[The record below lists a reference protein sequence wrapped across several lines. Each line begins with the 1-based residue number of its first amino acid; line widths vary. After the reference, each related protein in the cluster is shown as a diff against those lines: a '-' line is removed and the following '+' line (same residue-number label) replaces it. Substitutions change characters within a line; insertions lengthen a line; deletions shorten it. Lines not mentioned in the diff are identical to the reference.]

1 MLRPR
6 AVMLLGVLVLL
17 LPSADGPLRARA
29 DSEPPL
35 LNFFCTD
42 RDRFGV
48 WHPPLSGIEAF
59 DVGQLHAGWYNNWS
73 VVENPAHPAGM
84 RFVQL
89 VRIAQGEAPP
99 DVDAACFDENRPRA
113 CPTWDEVEAIAQ
125 SNPASLWLIGNEP
138 DTQDYVDADRYAE
151 IYHEFY
157 THLKAA
163 DPSCQV
169 AIGGV
174 VQPTPIRLEYLDAI
188 LEAYETRYGP
198 TPDDLP
204 MPVDVWNVHNYVL
217 REKKRYE
224 GCLDCWGCGV
234 PPGGPDEGELYPI
247 DEHDDLNIW
256 TGHLIAMRQWMK
268 RNGYRDRPLIVS
280 EFGILWPESFGPP
293 DYPFDYVRVRKF
305 MLDTFNWMMTTT
317 DDTDTIGYRADD
329 NRLVQA
335 WSWFS
340 LAEDELEGIKIPNA
354 SHLFNPDTLAIM
366 PLGVDYG
373 SYTAPLTTPFPG
385 SVDLRPVALLRG
397 LASGSGGGFVEVTI
411 AAKVANDGAAWAQDV
426 LVRFERDGVPA
437 GEATISSIAPGTTET
452 VSVLWTGLTPGQT
465 YEATATVYPDAG
477 TIECN
482 PFNNVYT
489 ASVVLGDHWIYLPT
503 IRKK

>member
-1 MLRPR
+1 MKLRPC
-6 AVMLLGVLVLL
+6 AAMLLGVLVLL

-35 LNFFCTD
+35 LNFVCTD

-73 VVENPAHPAGM
+73 VVENPTHPAGM

-89 VRIAQGEAPP
+89 VRIAQGEPP
-99 DVDAACFDENRPRA
+99 PGGDAACFDENRPRA
-113 CPTWDEVEAIAQ
+113 CPTWAEVEAIAQ

-138 DTQDYVDADRYAE
+138 DRQDYVEPERYAE

-157 THLKAA
+157 SHLKAA

-169 AIGGV
+169 AVGGV

-188 LEAYETRYGP
+188 LQAYEDEYEE
-198 TPDDLP
+198 P

-217 REKKRYE
+217 REKKWYE
-224 GCLDCWGCGV
+224 GCPDCWGCDV
-234 PPGGPDEGELYPI
+234 PPGGPDEGELYEI
-247 DEHDDLNIW
+247 DEHDDLDIW
-256 TGHLIAMRQWMK
+256 TGHLTAMRDWMK
-268 RNGYRDRPLIVS
+268 LQGYRERPLIVS
-280 EFGILWPESFGPP
+280 EFGVLWPETYGSVPG
-293 DYPFDYVRVRKF
+293 PFDYVRVRDF
-305 MLDTFNWMMTTT
+305 MLATFDWLMTAT
-317 DDTDTIGYRADD
+317 DPHTGYPADGD
-329 NRLVQA
+329 RLVQA

-340 LAEDELEGIKIPNA
+340 LAQDELEGIQIPNA
-354 SHLFNPDTLAIM
+354 SHLFDPDPDSLAIM

-373 SYTAPLTTPFPG
+373 SYAAMLTTPFPG

-397 LASGSGGGFVEVTI
+397 VATGSGGGFVEVTI
-411 AAKVANDGAAWAQDV
+411 TARVANDGAAWAEDV
-426 LVRFERDGVPA
+426 LVRFERDGEPA
-437 GEATISSIAPGTTET
+437 GEATISSVAPGTTET
-452 VSVLWTGLTPGQT
+452 ADVLWTGLTPGQS
-465 YEATATVYPDAG
+465 YEATATVYPDAD

-482 PFNNVYT
+482 PFNNVY
-489 ASVVLGDHWIYLPT
+489 AAPLAVGDHLIYLPLV
-503 IRKK
+503 IRNG